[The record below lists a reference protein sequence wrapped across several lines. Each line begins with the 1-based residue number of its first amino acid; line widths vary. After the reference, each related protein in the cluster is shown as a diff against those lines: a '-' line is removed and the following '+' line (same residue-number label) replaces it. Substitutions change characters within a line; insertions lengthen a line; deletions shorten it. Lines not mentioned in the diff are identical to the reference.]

1 MRTTSRT
8 AIHLVLAVFIATG
21 CTPTAKPP
29 ELAEAGPGGYSQ
41 VGPVGLAVE
50 SVRNGKV
57 RMRGMMGRDG
67 ESKDD
72 VFAVRTRFK
81 LLDAGAAVKQPA
93 LQRDGGMF
101 TMGDGGL
108 KLTDENGTRFKQI
121 AAGGFDG
128 VKARRSDAALLTTAS
143 GEATDLLTFE
153 SVAGAA
159 GDLTLEVPANYQTQ
173 QPDGTFRQPKE
184 PGTFRL
190 RIPKAMWDA
199 PPPTTDAG
207 PGRWA
212 TVGPVSVSVE
222 SVRVGRVKMQ
232 PFGIGRGAAESK
244 DDVLAVGVRVKLAD
258 PAVQVKKPPF
268 VPGGIAAFSGPA
280 VTLRAARGGEQY
292 AVLTAFGF
300 DQIVGRQTSDVEL
313 TATKPEFT
321 DLLTFDAKAAAA
333 DELILTLWPRW
344 EERTPGGAWRDGPAD
359 GDFRFRI
366 PKGMWAK

>member
-1 MRTTSRT
+1 MRTAFRIAVYFALAACGAAGCSR
-8 AIHLVLAVFIATG
+8 AAR
-21 CTPTAKPP
+21 PP
-29 ELAEAGPGGYSQ
+29 EPAEGGPGGYSR

-57 RMRGMMGRDG
+57 RMRGMLGRDG

-72 VFAVRTRFK
+72 VFAVHTRFK
-81 LLDAGAAVKQPA
+81 LLDPGAAVKQPA

-108 KLTDENGTRFKQI
+108 KLTDANGTRFKQI

-128 VKARRSDAALLTTAS
+128 VTARRADAALLTTAS

-153 SVAGAA
+153 SVSGAA
-159 GDLTLEVPANYQTQ
+159 GDLTLEVPANYQLQ
-173 QPDGTFRQPKE
+173 QPDGTFRQPNE

-190 RIPKAMWDA
+190 RIPKAMWAA

-222 SVRVGRVKMQ
+222 SVRVGKVKMQ
-232 PFGIGRGAAESK
+232 PFGIGRAPAESK
-244 DDVLAVGVRVKLAD
+244 DDVFAVGVRVKLAD
-258 PAVQVKKPPF
+258 AAVQVRKPPF
-268 VPGGIAAFSGPA
+268 VPGGITGFSGPA
-280 VTLRAARGGEQY
+280 VTLRAARGGEPY
-292 AVLTAFGF
+292 PVLTAFGF
-300 DQIVGRQTSDVEL
+300 DQIAGRQTSDVEL
-313 TATKPEFT
+313 SAANPQLT

-344 EERTPGGAWRDGPAD
+344 EERAPGGTWHDGPAD

-366 PKGMWAK
+366 PKSMWAK